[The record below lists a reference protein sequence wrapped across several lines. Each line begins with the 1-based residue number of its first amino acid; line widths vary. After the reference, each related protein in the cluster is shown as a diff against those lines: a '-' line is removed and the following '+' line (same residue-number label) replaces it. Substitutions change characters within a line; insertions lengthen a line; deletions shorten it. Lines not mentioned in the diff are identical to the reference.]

1 MTTSVGNVAIWVTS
15 LDRSVPFYTQV
26 LGLDVLTTIET
37 QDVREVIVGAEQ
49 VGSRLMLA
57 ERLTAQQPVVPA
69 GIWKVYVDTAD
80 LDDILQRARAAGAPL
95 VDGPVHVERFGLT
108 LAFVT
113 DPDGYLIEI
122 GQRT

>member
-37 QDVREVIVGAEQ
+37 QDVREVIVGAEH

-57 ERLTAQQPVVPA
+57 QRLTAQQPVVPA
-69 GIWKVYVDTAD
+69 GSWKVYVDTAD

-95 VDGPVHVERFGLT
+95 VDGPVH
-108 LAFVT
+108 
-113 DPDGYLIEI
+113 
-122 GQRT
+122 